1 MWKIVCA
8 ILGYILAGFLGGLL
22 GFIVG
27 GVVDRAQTGGAFG
40 SIRGRADMR
49 LQQET
54 FFRTLFLLMGRLAKS
69 DGQVSEA
76 EIQLA
81 QSVMQ
86 RLRLSPAAQEQAKQL
101 FNEGKSDNFDL
112 ASVLSN
118 FKQVV
123 GPGDLT
129 RTLLEVL
136 LVSAYA
142 DGHFSVEE
150 KSFVSQVCAYLGVSV
165 AEFEAL
171 HIQVKQQAHFR
182 QGYQSSS
189 NDSSSNMGSKDLLKA
204 AYEALGVTP
213 EMSNADIKKAYR
225 RLMSKNHPDK
235 LSSKGLPDEMIELAK
250 ERTQEIQS
258 AYEMVKNAR
267 K

>member
-8 ILGYILAGFLGGLL
+8 ILGYILGGFLGGLL
-22 GFIVG
+22 GFIIGSVVDKTQAGGSFGGVG
-27 GVVDRAQTGGAFG
+27 GRANV
-40 SIRGRADMR
+40 R

-86 RLRLSPAAQEQAKQL
+86 RLRLSPLAQEQARQL
-101 FNEGKSDNFDL
+101 FNEGKSANFDL
-112 ASVLSN
+112 ISVLNN
-118 FKQVV
+118 FRETV

-150 KSFVSQVCAYLGVSV
+150 KSFVSQVCAHLGISV

-182 QGYQSSS
+182 QGYQSSP
-189 NDSSSNMGSKDLLKA
+189 DNMGSKDLLRS
-204 AYEALGVTP
+204 AYEVLGVTA
-213 EMSNADIKKAYR
+213 EMNDADIKKAYR

-235 LSSKGLPDEMIELAK
+235 LSSKGLPKEMIELAK
-250 ERTQEIQS
+250 EKTQEIQS
-258 AYEMVKNAR
+258 AYELVKNSR

>member
-27 GVVDRAQTGGAFG
+27 GVVDRAQTGGAFS
-40 SIRGRADMR
+40 SIRSRADVR

-86 RLRLSPAAQEQAKQL
+86 RLRLSPEAQDQARQL
-101 FNEGKSDNFDL
+101 FNEGKSANFDL
-112 ASVLSN
+112 VAVLER

-150 KSFVSQVCAYLGVSV
+150 KSFVSQVCAHLGVSV

-182 QGYQSSS
+182 QGYSSS
-189 NDSSSNMGSKDLLKA
+189 NNMGSKDLLKA
-204 AYEALGVTP
+204 AYEALGVTSD
-213 EMSNADIKKAYR
+213 MTDADIKKAYR

-235 LSSKGLPDEMIELAK
+235 LSAKGLPKEMIELAK

-258 AYEMVKNAR
+258 AYEMIKNAR

>member
-8 ILGYILAGFLGGLL
+8 ILGYILAGFVGGLL
-22 GFIVG
+22 GFFVG
-27 GVVDRAQTGGAFG
+27 GVIDRAQAGGGFS
-40 SIRGRADMR
+40 SIAGRANVR

-54 FFRTLFLLMGRLAKS
+54 FFRTLFLLMGRLAKA
-69 DGQVSEA
+69 DGQVTAA

-81 QSVMQ
+81 ESVMQ

-112 ASVLSN
+112 SAVLNN

-123 GPGDLT
+123 GAGDLT

-142 DGHFSVEE
+142 DGHFSLEE
-150 KSFVSQVCAYLGVSV
+150 KSFVSQVCAHLGVSV

-171 HIQVKQQAHFR
+171 HIQVKQQAHFS

-189 NDSSSNMGSKDLLKA
+189 NGMGSKDLLKA
-204 AYEALGVTP
+204 AYEALGVTSD
-213 EMSNADIKKAYR
+213 MSDADIKKAYR
-225 RLMSKNHPDK
+225 RLMSQHHPDK

-250 ERTQEIQS
+250 ERTQEIQA

>member
-27 GVVDRAQTGGAFG
+27 GVVDRAQTGGAF
-40 SIRGRADMR
+40 SRIRSRADVR

-86 RLRLSPAAQEQAKQL
+86 RLRLSPEAQDQARQL
-101 FNEGKSDNFDL
+101 FNEGKSANFDL
-112 ASVLSN
+112 ISVLDN
-118 FKQVV
+118 FKQIV

-150 KSFVSQVCAYLGVSV
+150 KSFVSQVCAHLGVSV

-182 QGYQSSS
+182 QGYSSS
-189 NDSSSNMGSKDLLKA
+189 GNMVSKDLLKA
-204 AYEALGVTP
+204 AYEALGVTSD
-213 EMSNADIKKAYR
+213 MNDADIKKAYR
-225 RLMSKNHPDK
+225 RFISKNHPDK
-235 LSSKGLPDEMIELAK
+235 LSAQGLPKEMIELAK

-258 AYEMVKNAR
+258 AYELIKNAR

>member
-1 MWKIVCA
+1 MENC
-8 ILGYILAGFLGGLL
+8 LRNFGYILAGFLGGLL

-27 GVVDRAQTGGAFG
+27 GVIDRSQVGGAFIG
-40 SIRGRADMR
+40 MAGRGNVR
-49 LQQET
+49 LQQEA
-54 FFRTLFLLMGRLAKS
+54 FFRTLFLLMGRLAKA

-81 QSVMQ
+81 QAVMQ
-86 RLRLSPAAQEQAKQL
+86 RLRLSPTAQNQARQL
-101 FNEGKSDNFDL
+101 FNEGKSANFDL
-112 ASVLSN
+112 TAVLDH
-118 FKQVV
+118 FKTVV

-129 RTLLEVL
+129 RTLLEIL

-150 KSFVSQVCAYLGVSV
+150 KSLVSQVCAHLGVTV
-165 AEFEAL
+165 AEFEAI

-182 QGYQSSS
+182 EGYQSSP
-189 NDSSSNMGSKDLLKA
+189 NGMGSKDLLKA
-204 AYEALGVTP
+204 AYDALGVTP
-213 EMSNADIKKAYR
+213 EMSDAEVKKAYR
-225 RLMSKNHPDK
+225 RLMSQNHPDK

-258 AYEMVKNAR
+258 AYELVKSAR

>member
-8 ILGYILAGFLGGLL
+8 ILGYIIAGFLGGLL

-27 GVVDRAQTGGAFG
+27 GVVDRAQTGGAF
-40 SIRGRADMR
+40 SRIRSRADVR

-86 RLRLSPAAQEQAKQL
+86 RLRLSPEAQDQARQL
-101 FNEGKSDNFDL
+101 FNEGKSSNFDL
-112 ASVLSN
+112 VSVLEN
-118 FKQVV
+118 FKQIV

-150 KSFVSQVCAYLGVSV
+150 KSFVSQVCAHLGVSV

-182 QGYQSSS
+182 QGYSSS
-189 NDSSSNMGSKDLLKA
+189 GSMGSKDLLKA
-204 AYEALGVTP
+204 AYEALGVTSD
-213 EMSNADIKKAYR
+213 MNDADIKKAYR

-235 LSSKGLPDEMIELAK
+235 LSAKGLPKEMIELAK

-258 AYEMVKNAR
+258 AYELIKNAR

>member
-8 ILGYILAGFLGGLL
+8 ILGYILGGFFLGLI

-27 GVVDRAQTGGAFG
+27 SVIDRAQTGGAFG
-40 SIRGRADMR
+40 NIGNRANIA
-49 LQQET
+49 LQQQA

-81 QSVMQ
+81 QTVMQ
-86 RLRLSPAAQEQAKQL
+86 RLRLSPAAQEQARQL
-101 FNEGKSDNFDL
+101 FNEGKSANFDFVAEL
-112 ASVLSN
+112 NHFKSVVSS
-118 FKQVV
+118 
-123 GPGDLT
+123 GDLT
-129 RTLLEVL
+129 RTLLEIL

-150 KSFVSQVCAYLGVSV
+150 KSFVSQVCANLGITV

-182 QGYQSSS
+182 QGYQSSP
-189 NDSSSNMGSKDLLKA
+189 DGMGSKDLLKS
-204 AYEALGVTP
+204 AYEVLGVTAD
-213 EMSNADIKKAYR
+213 MNDADIKKAYR

-235 LSSKGLPDEMIELAK
+235 LSAKGLPKEMIELAK
-250 ERTQEIQS
+250 EKTQEIQS
-258 AYEMVKNAR
+258 AYELVKNSR

>member
-8 ILGYILAGFLGGLL
+8 ILGYILWGFLGAIL
-22 GFIVG
+22 GFFIG
-27 GVVDRAQTGGAFG
+27 SMIDRKLAGGALG
-40 SIRGRADMR
+40 SAQGRASVR

-86 RLRLSPAAQEQAKQL
+86 RLLLSPAAQEQAKKL
-101 FNEGKSDNFDL
+101 FIEGKSANFDL
-112 ASVLSN
+112 DPVLDN
-118 FKQVV
+118 FRRVV

-129 RTLLEVL
+129 RTLVEVL

-150 KSFVSQVCAYLGVSV
+150 KSFVSQVCARLGVSV

-171 HIQVKQQAHFR
+171 HVQVKQQAHFR
-182 QGYQSSS
+182 KGYSSS
-189 NDSSSNMGSKDLLKA
+189 ESMGSQDLLKA
-204 AYEALGVTP
+204 AYEALGVT
-213 EMSNADIKKAYR
+213 EDMSDADIKKAYR

-235 LSSKGLPDEMIELAK
+235 LSAQGLPDEMIELAK

-258 AYEMVKNAR
+258 AYELIKNSR

>member
-8 ILGYILAGFLGGLL
+8 ILGYILAGFLGALL
-22 GFIVG
+22 GFVVG
-27 GVVDRAQTGGAFG
+27 GVIDRSQVGGSFG
-40 SIRGRADMR
+40 TIRNGANVR

-86 RLRLSPAAQEQAKQL
+86 RLRLSPTAQEQAKQL
-101 FNEGKSDNFDL
+101 FNEGKSASFDL
-112 ASVLSN
+112 AIVLDT

-150 KSFVSQVCAYLGVSV
+150 KSFVSQVCAHLGVTV

-171 HIQVKQQAHFR
+171 HVQVKQQAHFR
-182 QGYQSSS
+182 QGYQSSTS
-189 NDSSSNMGSKDLLKA
+189 NAGSKDLLKA
-204 AYEALGVTP
+204 AYEVLGVNKN
-213 EMSNADIKKAYR
+213 MSDADIKKAYR

-235 LSSKGLPDEMIELAK
+235 LSAKGLPDEMIELAK
-250 ERTQEIQS
+250 EKTQEIQA
-258 AYEMVKNAR
+258 AYEMIKGSR

>member
-27 GVVDRAQTGGAFG
+27 GVVDRAQTGGAFSG
-40 SIRGRADMR
+40 VRGRANMR

-101 FNEGKSDNFDL
+101 FNEGKSENFDL
-112 ASVLSN
+112 ASVLN
-118 FKQVV
+118 TFKQVV

-189 NDSSSNMGSKDLLKA
+189 SHSSGMGSKDLLKA

-213 EMSNADIKKAYR
+213 DMNDADIKKAYR

>member
-22 GFIVG
+22 GFIIG
-27 GVVDRAQTGGAFG
+27 GVIDRAQIGGAFG
-40 SIRGRADMR
+40 NVRGRADVR

-86 RLRLSPAAQEQAKQL
+86 RLRLSTAAQEQAKQL
-101 FNEGKSDNFDL
+101 FNEGKSANFDL
-112 ASVLSN
+112 TSVLSN
-118 FKQVV
+118 FRQIV

-150 KSFVSQVCAYLGVSV
+150 KSFVSQVCAHLGVSV

-189 NDSSSNMGSKDLLKA
+189 NNMESKDLLKA

-213 EMSNADIKKAYR
+213 DMNDAEIKKAYR

-235 LSSKGLPDEMIELAK
+235 LSSQGLPDEMIELAK

-258 AYEMVKNAR
+258 AYEMVKNSR

>member
-27 GVVDRAQTGGAFG
+27 GVVDRAQTGGAF
-40 SIRGRADMR
+40 SRIRSRADMH

-86 RLRLSPAAQEQAKQL
+86 RLRLSPEAQNQARQL
-101 FNEGKSDNFDL
+101 FNEGKSSNFDL
-112 ASVLSN
+112 VSVLN
-118 FKQVV
+118 HFKQTV

-150 KSFVSQVCAYLGVSV
+150 KSFVSQVCAHLGVSV

-189 NDSSSNMGSKDLLKA
+189 NNMGSKDLLKA

-213 EMSNADIKKAYR
+213 EMSDADIKKAYR

-235 LSSKGLPDEMIELAK
+235 LSAQGLPDEMIDLAN

-258 AYEMVKNAR
+258 AYEMIKNAR

>member
-8 ILGYILAGFLGGLL
+8 ILGYILGGFLGGLL

-27 GVVDRAQTGGAFG
+27 GFVDRGQKGQAFGGA
-40 SIRGRADMR
+40 RNRANIR
-49 LQQET
+49 LQQDT

-86 RLRLSPAAQEQAKQL
+86 RLRLSPAAQDQARQL
-101 FNEGKSDNFDL
+101 FNEGKSAHFDL
-112 ASVLSN
+112 TSVLN
-118 FKQVV
+118 TFKQTV

-150 KSFVSQVCAYLGVSV
+150 KSFVSQVCAHLGVSV
-165 AEFEAL
+165 AEFDAL

-182 QGYQSSS
+182 QGYSSS
-189 NDSSSNMGSKDLLKA
+189 DSMGSKDVLKA
-204 AYEALGVTP
+204 AYELLGVTP
-213 EMSNADIKKAYR
+213 EMSDADIKKAYR

-235 LSSKGLPDEMIELAK
+235 LSASGLPDEMIELAK
-250 ERTQEIQS
+250 ERTQEIQA
-258 AYEMVKNAR
+258 AYEMIKNIR

>member
-8 ILGYILAGFLGGLL
+8 VLGYILGGFFLALI
-22 GFIVG
+22 GFFIG
-27 GVVDRAQTGGAFG
+27 SAIDRSQAGGAFG
-40 SIRGRADMR
+40 GFGGRANVR

-81 QSVMQ
+81 QAVMQ
-86 RLRLSPAAQEQAKQL
+86 RLRLSPAAQEQARQL
-101 FNEGKSDNFDL
+101 FNEGKSANFDL
-112 ASVLSN
+112 NAVLNN
-118 FKQVV
+118 FKEVV

-136 LVSAYA
+136 LVSSYA

-189 NDSSSNMGSKDLLKA
+189 DGASSKDLLKS
-204 AYEALGVTP
+204 AYEVLGVT
-213 EMSNADIKKAYR
+213 EDMTDADIKKAYR

-235 LSSKGLPDEMIELAK
+235 LSSQGLPKEMIELAK
-250 ERTQEIQS
+250 EKTQEIQS
-258 AYEMVKNAR
+258 AYELVKNSR

>member
-27 GVVDRAQTGGAFG
+27 GVVDRAQTGGAF
-40 SIRGRADMR
+40 SRIRSRADVR

-86 RLRLSPAAQEQAKQL
+86 RLRLSPEAQDQARQL
-101 FNEGKSDNFDL
+101 FNEGKSANFDL
-112 ASVLSN
+112 ISVLDN
-118 FKQVV
+118 FKQIV

-150 KSFVSQVCAYLGVSV
+150 KSFVSQVCAHLGVSV

-182 QGYQSSS
+182 QGYSSS
-189 NDSSSNMGSKDLLKA
+189 GNMGSKDLLKA
-204 AYEALGVTP
+204 AYEALGVTSD
-213 EMSNADIKKAYR
+213 MNDADIKKAYR

-235 LSSKGLPDEMIELAK
+235 LSAQGLPKEMIELAK

-258 AYEMVKNAR
+258 AYELIKNAR

>member
-1 MWKIVCA
+1 MWKVVCA
-8 ILGYILAGFLGGLL
+8 ILGYILGGFLGGLL

-27 GVVDRAQTGGAFG
+27 GVVDRTQIGGVFG
-40 SIRGRADMR
+40 SVGGRANVR

-86 RLRLSPAAQEQAKQL
+86 RLRLSPVAQEQARQL
-101 FNEGKSDNFDL
+101 FNEGKSANFDL
-112 ASVLSN
+112 ITVLNN
-118 FKQVV
+118 FRDVV

-150 KSFVSQVCAYLGVSV
+150 IWRGAKPIRDFALWDMAFLTDNAMLNISYEGTSKALDLSHLKEGLEGEAVSSQNLWRKVKTLIKVS
-165 AEFEAL
+165 
-171 HIQVKQQAHFR
+171 K
-182 QGYQSSS
+182 
-189 NDSSSNMGSKDLLKA
+189 
-204 AYEALGVTP
+204 
-213 EMSNADIKKAYR
+213 
-225 RLMSKNHPDK
+225 
-235 LSSKGLPDEMIELAK
+235 
-250 ERTQEIQS
+250 
-258 AYEMVKNAR
+258 
-267 K
+267 

>member
-8 ILGYILAGFLGGLL
+8 ILGYVLMSNFLGAIL
-22 GFIVG
+22 GYIVG
-27 GVVDRAQTGGAFG
+27 SLLDRAQKGGAFNQAK
-40 SIRGRADMR
+40 RGNIR

-69 DGQVSEA
+69 DGQVSEE

-86 RLRLSPAAQEQAKQL
+86 RLRLSPEAQEQAKRL
-101 FNEGKSDNFDL
+101 FNEGKSANFDL
-112 ASVLSN
+112 VAELN
-118 FKQVV
+118 HFKNIV

-142 DGHFSVEE
+142 DGHFSIEE
-150 KSFVSQVCAYLGVSV
+150 KSFVSQVCANLGITV

-182 QGYQSSS
+182 QGYQSS
-189 NDSSSNMGSKDLLKA
+189 NNNMGSKDLLKS
-204 AYEALGVTP
+204 AYDALGVTP
-213 EMSNADIKKAYR
+213 DMSDADIKKAYR

-235 LSSKGLPDEMIELAK
+235 LSSQGLPDEMIELAK

-258 AYEMVKNAR
+258 AYELIKNAR

>member
-8 ILGYILAGFLGGLL
+8 ILGYILAGFIGALL

-27 GVVDRAQTGGAFG
+27 GVIDRSQAGGSFG
-40 SIRGRADMR
+40 TIRNGATVR

-101 FNEGKSDNFDL
+101 FNEGKSANFDL
-112 ASVLSN
+112 AIVLDR

-150 KSFVSQVCAYLGVSV
+150 KSFVSQVCAHLGVSA

-182 QGYQSSS
+182 QGYQSSA
-189 NDSSSNMGSKDLLKA
+189 NGADSKDLLKA
-204 AYEALGVTP
+204 AYEALGVT
-213 EMSNADIKKAYR
+213 EDMSDADIKKAYR

-235 LSSKGLPDEMIELAK
+235 LSAKGLPDEMIELAK
-250 ERTQEIQS
+250 EKTQEIQA
-258 AYEMVKNAR
+258 AYEMIKSAR

>member
-8 ILGYILAGFLGGLL
+8 ILGYILAGFIGALL
-22 GFIVG
+22 GFFVG
-27 GVVDRAQTGGAFG
+27 GVIDKAQTGGAF
-40 SIRGRADMR
+40 SRIRSRADVR

-69 DGQVSEA
+69 DGQVTEA

-86 RLRLSPAAQEQAKQL
+86 RLRLSPAAQDQAKRL
-101 FNEGKSDNFDL
+101 FNEGKSENFDL
-112 ASVLSN
+112 ASILN
-118 FKQVV
+118 TFKQVV

-142 DGHFSVEE
+142 DGHFSLEE
-150 KSFVSQVCAYLGVSV
+150 KAFVSQVCSYLGVSV

-171 HIQVKQQAHFR
+171 HIQVKQQAHFS

-189 NDSSSNMGSKDLLKA
+189 NSMGSKDLLKA

-213 EMSNADIKKAYR
+213 EMTDADIKKAYR
-225 RLMSKNHPDK
+225 RLMSQHHPDK

-250 ERTQEIQS
+250 ERTQEIQA
-258 AYEMVKNAR
+258 AYEMVKKAR